1 MSKSEA
7 LQKSQ
12 NSILSTGRGE
22 EMTDVEEN
30 AKHCEEERICEKD
43 AKVFAKDVSGARQS
57 RATSHMFLTH
67 RLALHHVLIIA
78 TTRDQALERQRAAV
92 LRAEAGNAGGMKR
105 LAASDDSSPL
115 MSLTAINSTLGSR
128 TQHSPPPAA
137 LLPGLGFLY
146 TPPSPSRRPGA

>member
-1 MSKSEA
+1 MFE
-7 LQKSQ
+7 
-12 NSILSTGRGE
+12 G
-22 EMTDVEEN
+22 
-30 AKHCEEERICEKD
+30 
-43 AKVFAKDVSGARQS
+43 QS

-92 LRAEAGNAGGMKR
+92 LRAEAGKAGGMKR